1 MCTTCLRVLL
11 IVNSWMKEWKE
22 WKSSF
27 VIEISVSEWRQRH
40 HVWLKEWMVD
50 PSSTSWKQS
59 SIEFVSKR
67 SNIIAD
73 VLYWTGYFF
82 FAIFGLIG
90 YHFLHLK
97 LNKKQETFWSEFMR
111 RYLQENIYKHV
122 PTCFPWPVVTVH
134 SADFLFLLVFS
145 FLWLNS
151 LGECRIFQS
160 WREHLTFSN
169 LLRLWTL
176 SFLDSAPAYMF
187 GH

>member
-11 IVNSWMKEWKE
+11 MVNSWMKEWKE

-27 VIEISVSEWRQRH
+27 VIEISVSEWRQRR

-97 LNKKQETFWSEFMR
+97 LNKKQETFWSEFIR
-111 RYLQENIYKHV
+111 KYLQARTNML
-122 PTCFPWPVVTVH
+122 PLTSCDGTLSW
-134 SADFLFLLVFS
+134 FS
-145 FLWLNS
+145 FPS
-151 LGECRIFQS
+151 SVF
-160 WREHLTFSN
+160 FSVVK
-169 LLRLWTL
+169 
-176 SFLDSAPAYMF
+176 
-187 GH
+187 